1 MMSSSVFSDPHWSIN
16 SIEQD
21 ELRNPFQFSSPYS
34 TPFRH
39 EHTHEHDY
47 DSTSEDYTCYAP
59 TLLNTHSEDDNAT
72 FLLSTPPLSPQL
84 ILSNSFDNQLNI
96 SLDCQDDISNAI
108 GQLAFE
114 RSNNNNNNNST
125 ISEHV
130 VQPCEDTNIKIEST
144 SQQVTCPIN
153 PTTTTGSILI
163 TKGIKDVQDDV
174 YVVNF
179 EAGFEA
185 TISLITPINTS
196 TKCDIII
203 TIEEIEELVIKKIPK
218 TPKSSSTKSSSTKKK
233 KSVKQLVEDVEID
246 EIADAVGEN
255 ANYFDLQFKPNSS
268 MQRIDRSRWADTVKI
283 DSPLSFPSCI
293 TSECTSIAFSGCM
306 RRPIG
311 RYNDRMGSQIPP
323 SRMTVSMKSISDDG
337 NVINHSWSTII
348 RGGRRADDKK
358 STKRSPAQA
367 TSSSSSSLKTPRKRG
382 AKRTSSSS
390 DESATEEQVASPKRR
405 RSIE

>member
-1 MMSSSVFSDPHWSIN
+1 MSSSTISDPHWSIN

-21 ELRNPFQFSSPYS
+21 ELRNPFQFSSSYS
-34 TPFRH
+34 TSFQH

-59 TLLNTHSEDDNAT
+59 ALLNTHSEDDTAT

-108 GQLAFE
+108 GQLAFNNI
-114 RSNNNNNNNST
+114 NNNT
-125 ISEHV
+125 ISEHT
-130 VQPCEDTNIKIEST
+130 VQTCQDTNIKIEST
-144 SQQVTCPIN
+144 SQQITHPVNTT
-153 PTTTTGSILI
+153 TTTTGSILI

-179 EAGFEA
+179 DAGFEA

-196 TKCDIII
+196 TNCDIII

-268 MQRIDRSRWADTVKI
+268 MQRVDRSRWADTVKI

-293 TSECTSIAFSGCM
+293 TSECTSIVFSGCM

-323 SRMTVSMKSISDDG
+323 SRMTVSTKSISDDG
-337 NVINHSWSTII
+337 DVINHSWSTII

-367 TSSSSSSLKTPRKRG
+367 TSSSSSPLKTPRKRG